1 MSGPAVDGLT
11 DLGPDDA
18 DIADPDTYTAGV
30 PHATFRRLRR
40 DDPVSWW
47 PEDHAG
53 GRGFWAVTRHADLLV
68 ASRDVET
75 FSSAQGIRLEEM
87 DAEESAARRT
97 MMELDPPEHTAYRRL
112 VSKPFSRR
120 EVHAYEQ
127 AIRLL
132 ARAVVEEALSE
143 ATTFDFVDRIAKQLP
158 MRMLGKLLGVPDDD
172 GPWLVERGDALLG
185 NTDPEFTTHPVG
197 LVDTEEFRLVP
208 FRSPA
213 GIELFAYAQ
222 EQARARAANPTD
234 DVISD
239 LLRPK
244 VDGETLSEHEFNNFF
259 TLLVAAGN
267 DTTRYT
273 MAAGMK
279 ALIERPAAMAE
290 LRDAITAGDGDLVS
304 SAVEEILR
312 WGTVT
317 MHFRRTATRD
327 TTLGGRE
334 IAAGDK
340 VLLWFV
346 SADYD
351 EDAFA
356 DPYTFDIHRSPN
368 PQVAFGLMSP
378 HLCLG
383 AQLAR
388 MEIKVLFEELLPRL
402 ADARIAG
409 PIDRLRSNF
418 IAGIKR
424 LPITV
429 TPA

>member
-1 MSGPAVDGLT
+1 MSGPAPDG
-11 DLGPDDA
+11 DLGPADA

-30 PHATFRRLRR
+30 PHATFLRLRR

-47 PEDHAG
+47 DEDHAG
-53 GRGFWAVTRHADLLV
+53 GHGFWAVTRHADLLHV
-68 ASRDVET
+68 SRDVTT
-75 FSSAQGIRLEEM
+75 FSSAAGIRLEEM
-87 DAEESAARRT
+87 DAEETAARRT
-97 MMELDPPEHTAYRRL
+97 MMELDPPAHTAYRRL

-127 AIRLL
+127 AIRTL
-132 ARAVVEEALSE
+132 ARAVIDDALAA
-143 ATTFDFVDRIAKQLP
+143 ATSFDFVERIAKQLP
-158 MRMLGKLLGVPDDD
+158 MRMLGALLGVPDED
-172 GPWLVERGDALLG
+172 GPWLVEQGDALLG

-197 LVDTEEFRLVP
+197 LVDTDEFRLMP

-213 GIELFAYAQ
+213 GIELFRYAQ
-222 EQARARAANPTD
+222 EQARVRRDHPTD

-239 LLRPK
+239 LLAPK
-244 VDGETLSEHEFNNFF
+244 IDGEVLTEHEFNNFF

-273 MAAGMK
+273 MAAGIK
-279 ALIERPAAMAE
+279 ALVERPDQLAE
-290 LRDAITAGDGDLVS
+290 LRDAATRGDGELLT

-312 WGTVT
+312 WGSVT
-317 MHFRRTATRD
+317 MHFRRTATAD
-327 TTLGGRE
+327 TTLGGRA
-334 IAAGDK
+334 IRAGDK
-340 VLLWFV
+340 VVIWFV

-351 EDAFA
+351 DAAFA
-356 DPYTFDIHRSPN
+356 DPFTFDIRRSPN

-388 MEIKVLFEELLPRL
+388 MEIRVLFEELLPRL
-402 ADARIAG
+402 ADIALAG

-424 LPITV
+424 LPVTV
-429 TPA
+429 TVA

>member
-1 MSGPAVDGLT
+1 M
-11 DLGPDDA
+11 
-18 DIADPDTYTAGV
+18 

-53 GRGFWAVTRHADLLV
+53 GRGFWAVTRHADLLKV
-68 ASRDVET
+68 SRDVGT

-87 DAEESAARRT
+87 DAEETEARRT
-97 MMELDPPEHTAYRRL
+97 MMELDPPEHTSYRRL

-120 EVHAYEQ
+120 EVYAYEQ
-127 AIRLL
+127 AIRTL
-132 ARAVVEEALSE
+132 AREVVGEALAGE
-143 ATTFDFVDRIAKQLP
+143 ASFDFVDRIAKQLP
-158 MRMLGKLLGVPDDD
+158 MRMLGTLLGVPQDD
-172 GPWLVERGDALLG
+172 GPWLVEQGDALLG

-197 LVDTEEFRLVP
+197 LVDTDEFRLMP

-213 GIELFAYAQ
+213 GIELFRYAQ
-222 EQARARAANPTD
+222 DQARRRREHPTD

-239 LLRPK
+239 LLAPK
-244 VDGETLSEHEFNNFF
+244 IDGEVLSEHEFNNFF

-273 MAAGMK
+273 MTAGIK
-279 ALIERPAAMAE
+279 ALIERPDQLAA
-290 LRDAITAGDGDLVS
+290 LRDAVVASDTELVA

-312 WGTVT
+312 WGSVT
-317 MHFRRTATRD
+317 MHFRRTATTD
-327 TTLGGRE
+327 TELAGRT
-334 IAAGDK
+334 IRAGDK
-340 VLLWFV
+340 VLIWFV

-351 EDAFA
+351 DEVFA
-356 DPYTFDIHRSPN
+356 DPFTFDIRRSPN

-388 MEIKVLFEELLPRL
+388 MEVKVLFEELLPRL
-402 ADARIAG
+402 ADIRIDG

-424 LPITV
+424 LPV
-429 TPA
+429 RVAPG

>member
-1 MSGPAVDGLT
+1 MSTPPRPVAIE
-11 DLGPDDA
+11 LGPDDA
-18 DIADPDTYTAGV
+18 DITDPDTFVGGV
-30 PHATFRRLRR
+30 PHATFERLRR
-40 DDPVSWW
+40 TDPISWW
-47 PEDHAG
+47 AEHDG
-53 GRGFWAVTRHADLLV
+53 GGGFWAVTRHDDLLV
-68 ASRDVET
+68 VSRDVET
-75 FSSAQGIRLEEM
+75 FSSAKGIRLEEM
-87 DAEESAARRT
+87 SPDETVARRT

-120 EVHAYEQ
+120 EVYAYEN

-132 ARAVVEEALSE
+132 ARSVVDRAFALGERIDFVEE
-143 ATTFDFVDRIAKQLP
+143 IAKQLP
-158 MRMLGKLLGVPDDD
+158 MRMLGALLGVPESD
-172 GPWLVERGDALLG
+172 GPWLVEKGDALLG

-197 LVDTEEFRLVP
+197 LVDTDEFRMKP

-213 GIELFAYAQ
+213 AFELFRYAQ
-222 EQARARAANPTD
+222 EQAAQRRASPTD

-244 VDGETLSEHEFNNFF
+244 IDGEALTAHEFNNFF

-273 MAAGMK
+273 MAAGLK
-279 ALIERPAAMAE
+279 ALIEHPEQLDE
-290 LRDAITAGDGDLVS
+290 LRAAIGADPTLVA

-312 WGTVT
+312 WATVT

-327 TTLGGRE
+327 VDLNGRR

-340 VLLWFV
+340 VVIWFI

-351 EDAFA
+351 DDQFS
-356 DPYTFDIHRSPN
+356 DPYRFDIHRTPN
-368 PQVAFGLMSP
+368 RHVAFGLMSP
-378 HLCLG
+378 HICLG

-388 MEIKVLFEELLPRL
+388 MEIKVLLEELLPRL
-402 ADARIAG
+402 AGAKLAG

-418 IAGIKR
+418 INGIKHM
-424 LPITV
+424 PIEISTV
-429 TPA
+429 

>member
-1 MSGPAVDGLT
+1 MTGPGPDG
-11 DLGPDDA
+11 DLGPADA
-18 DIADPDTYTAGV
+18 DIADPDTYTRGV
-30 PHATFRRLRR
+30 PHATFQRLRR

-47 PEDHAG
+47 DDDHAG
-53 GRGFWAVTRHADLLV
+53 GHGFWAVTRHADLLHV
-68 ASRDVET
+68 SRDVAT
-75 FSSAQGIRLEEM
+75 FSSAAGIRLEEM
-87 DAEESAARRT
+87 DAEETAARRT
-97 MMELDPPEHTAYRRL
+97 MMELDPPEHTGYRRL

-127 AIRLL
+127 AIRTL
-132 ARAVVEEALSE
+132 ARSVIDDAL
-143 ATTFDFVDRIAKQLP
+143 AQGPTFDFVDRIAKQLP
-158 MRMLGKLLGVPDDD
+158 MRMLGALLGVPDDD

-185 NTDPEFTTHPVG
+185 NTDPEFTSHPVD
-197 LVDTEEFRLVP
+197 LVDTDEFRLMP

-213 GIELFAYAQ
+213 GIELFRYAQ
-222 EQARARAANPTD
+222 EQARIRRDHPTD

-239 LLRPK
+239 LLAPK
-244 VDGETLSEHEFNNFF
+244 VDGEVLTDHEFNNFF

-273 MAAGMK
+273 MTAGLK
-279 ALIERPAAMAE
+279 ALVERPDQLAE
-290 LRDAITAGDGDLVS
+290 LRDAIGRGDTDLMA

-312 WGTVT
+312 WGSVT
-317 MHFRRTATRD
+317 MHFRRTATAD
-327 TTLGGRE
+327 TTLAGRA
-334 IAAGDK
+334 IRAGDK
-340 VLLWFV
+340 VVIWFV

-351 EDAFA
+351 DAAFA
-356 DPYTFDIHRSPN
+356 DPFTFDIHRAPN

-402 ADARIAG
+402 ADIRITG
-409 PIDRLRSNF
+409 PVDRLRSNF

-424 LPITV
+424 LPVTV
-429 TPA
+429 TVA

>member
-1 MSGPAVDGLT
+1 MTGPAPDG

-18 DIADPDTYTAGV
+18 DIADPDTYTDGV
-30 PHATFRRLRR
+30 PHATFARLRR

-47 PEDHAG
+47 GEDHAG
-53 GRGFWAVTRHADLLV
+53 GHGFWAVTRHGDLLRV
-68 ASRDVET
+68 SREVET
-75 FSSAQGIRLEEM
+75 FSSAAGIRLEEM
-87 DAEESAARRT
+87 DVEETAARRT
-97 MMELDPPEHTAYRRL
+97 MMELDPPEHTGYRRL

-120 EVHAYEQ
+120 EVAAYER
-127 AIRLL
+127 AIRAL
-132 ARAVVEEALSE
+132 ARSVIDDALGSGP
-143 ATTFDFVDRIAKQLP
+143 AFDFVDRVAKQLP
-158 MRMLGKLLGVPDDD
+158 MRMLGALLGIPDDD

-197 LVDTEEFRLVP
+197 LVDTDEFRLMP

-213 GIELFAYAQ
+213 GIELFRYAQ
-222 EQARARAANPTD
+222 AQASRRREHPTD

-239 LLRPK
+239 LLAPK
-244 VDGETLSEHEFNNFF
+244 VDGEVLTEHEFNNFF

-273 MAAGMK
+273 MTAGLKALVERPDQLAALRDGIAAGDT
-279 ALIERPAAMAE
+279 E
-290 LRDAITAGDGDLVS
+290 LTA

-312 WGTVT
+312 WGSVT
-317 MHFRRTATRD
+317 MHFRRTATTD
-327 TTLGGRE
+327 TELGGR
-334 IAAGDK
+334 AVRAGDK
-340 VLLWFV
+340 VVIWFV

-351 EDAFA
+351 DAVFA
-356 DPYTFDIHRSPN
+356 DPFTFDIRRQPN
-368 PQVAFGLMSP
+368 QHVAFGLMSP

-402 ADARIAG
+402 AAIRLDG
-409 PIDRLRSNF
+409 PVDRLRSNF

-424 LPITV
+424 LPVTV
-429 TPA
+429 TVA